1 MDRLLE
7 PEIQILLN
15 LSKGNNKKKR
25 IEISKEC
32 NIPYTTLIYLIPRL
46 EAKGLVKETREG
58 KKIYVELTE
67 KGKEKVNEIR
77 SRLLKEL
84 GVSQ

>member
-7 PEIQILLN
+7 PEVQILLN
-15 LSKGNNKKKR
+15 LSKGKKKR
-25 IEISKEC
+25 IEVAREC
-32 NIPYTTLIYLIPRL
+32 NIPYTTLVYLIPKL
-46 EAKGLVKETREG
+46 EVEGLVKESKEG
-58 KKIYVELTE
+58 RKIYVELTE
-67 KGKEKVNEIR
+67 KGKEKVNEIK

>member
-15 LSKGNNKKKR
+15 LSKGKKKR
-25 IEISKEC
+25 IEIAKEF
-32 NIPYTTLIYLIPRL
+32 NIPYTTLIYLIPKL
-46 EAKGLVKETREG
+46 EAEGLVKEAREG
-58 KKIYVELTE
+58 KKICVELTE

>member
-15 LSKGNNKKKR
+15 LSKGKKKKR
-25 IEISKEC
+25 VEIAKEC
-32 NIPYTTLIYLIPRL
+32 NIPYTTLIYLIPKL
-46 EAKGLVKETREG
+46 EAEGLVKEAREG

>member
-7 PEIQILLN
+7 PEVQILLN
-15 LSKGNNKKKR
+15 LSKGKKKR
-25 IEISKEC
+25 IEVAKEC
-32 NIPYTTLIYLIPRL
+32 NIPYTTLVYLIPKL
-46 EAKGLVKETREG
+46 EVDGLVKETREG
-58 KKIYVELTE
+58 RKIYVELTE
-67 KGKEKVNEIR
+67 KGKEKVNEIK